1 MAAIVRSPCD
11 AVVTPCPE
19 REVRRGGAKDS
30 QLANHESQWCGQ
42 SQGGGSVGG
51 SVGGYTKAGVI
62 PRWLL
67 GTSTLFWGRG
77 QMLQGVDQI

>member
-19 REVRRGGAKDS
+19 REARRGGAKDS

-42 SQGGGSVGG
+42 SQGGGIRGGIYQGG
-51 SVGGYTKAGVI
+51 SHPQVAVGY
-62 PRWLL
+62 LY
-67 GTSTLFWGRG
+67 LFWGRG